1 MVLRS
6 ASAYDAGRFALAA
19 SANEVAQSFSLSSGC
34 TFMSSMLLPLKR
46 YADFDGRSTRKE
58 YWMFFLFQ
66 FMVGIVINVVSLI
79 GAAMDSGFVAGLAAV
94 VGVVFALAMLVPG
107 IAVSIRRLHD
117 IDKSGW
123 QLLWGLVP
131 IAGAIIILVFMVTPS
146 TNGSNRFGPAPAP
159 L

>member
-1 MVLRS
+1 
-6 ASAYDAGRFALAA
+6 
-19 SANEVAQSFSLSSGC
+19 
-34 TFMSSMLLPLKR
+34 MSSMLLPLKR
-46 YADFDGRSTRKE
+46 YADFDGRSTRRE

-66 FMVGIVINVVSLI
+66 FMVSIVINVVSLI
-79 GAAMDSGFVAGLAAV
+79 GASMDSGFVAGLAAV
-94 VGVVFALAMLVPG
+94 VGVGFALAMLVPG

-146 TNGSNRFGPAPAP
+146 TNGSNRFGPAPAT